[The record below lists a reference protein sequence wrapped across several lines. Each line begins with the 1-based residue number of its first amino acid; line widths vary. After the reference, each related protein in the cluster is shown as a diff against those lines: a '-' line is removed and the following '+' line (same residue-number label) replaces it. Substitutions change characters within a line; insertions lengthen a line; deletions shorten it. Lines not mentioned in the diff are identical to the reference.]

1 MTIHKALVYGLVLG
15 TTTLGLSSC
24 TTLKPEREAD
34 LLKEQTPEQFTN
46 ASGSAELQTQWW
58 NAFGSAQLDR
68 LMDEAFA
75 GNLPLEQAFARME
88 QAAATA
94 RKSGASGK
102 FQLDAQAASSS
113 KHYLYKDS
121 DHTTTPAN
129 TLGLYASYE
138 VDLWGRLKS
147 AERASLATFEAT
159 RFDLQTAGMTLSAS
173 LATSYFTWQAQ
184 TETLRIY
191 KSQLE
196 SNRNKLTALERRYQS
211 GQSTSLAVLQ
221 QRQQVAA
228 SEARIPPVLARIT
241 ETENALAVLT
251 GKIPGTDLR
260 LEPEPLPPLPPQP
273 AAGLPV
279 NLLEN
284 RPDIQAARLSLESA
298 DWNVGAARA
307 ARLPTLSLS
316 GSIYTSEEKIE
327 NLFDDWISNLAASL
341 VAPLLDGGA
350 RKAEVDRTLA
360 VSRERIAA
368 YRLSVLE
375 AIQETEDALSSEQH
389 QADYVE
395 AIAKQYEAAKNSE
408 AESIRR
414 YQRGILPFLDT
425 LTAIVARESLEITH
439 VQAKA
444 DLLGDRIQLYRAL
457 GGNWTFMLEEDK

>member
-1 MTIHKALVYGLVLG
+1 MFIRH
-15 TTTLGLSSC
+15 SS
-24 TTLKPEREAD
+24 
-34 LLKEQTPEQFTN
+34 
-46 ASGSAELQTQWW
+46 
-58 NAFGSAQLDR
+58 
-68 LMDEAFA
+68 
-75 GNLPLEQAFARME
+75 
-88 QAAATA
+88 
-94 RKSGASGK
+94 
-102 FQLDAQAASSS
+102 
-113 KHYLYKDS
+113 
-121 DHTTTPAN
+121 
-129 TLGLYASYE
+129 
-138 VDLWGRLKS
+138 
-147 AERASLATFEAT
+147 
-159 RFDLQTAGMTLSAS
+159 
-173 LATSYFTWQAQ
+173 
-184 TETLRIY
+184 
-191 KSQLE
+191 
-196 SNRNKLTALERRYQS
+196 
-211 GQSTSLAVLQ
+211 
-221 QRQQVAA
+221 
-228 SEARIPPVLARIT
+228 
-241 ETENALAVLT
+241 
-251 GKIPGTDLR
+251 
-260 LEPEPLPPLPPQP
+260 LPPQP

-298 DWNVGAARA
+298 DWTVGAARA

-375 AIQETEDALSSEQH
+375 AVQETEDALSSEQH